1 MKNRFVA
8 ICTFTLISLSS
19 LIACGGSS
27 NSSGQ
32 IIASTTNTNNA
43 SDSSLIFGH
52 AYGMCQGEHCVETF
66 KLTESKLFEDKKDDY
81 SHQSFDFEQLS
92 NSKHNQVKDLLNQVP
107 NALLTHET
115 GRIGC
120 PDCADGGGIYIS
132 VVDNGQNKSWFI
144 DNNLSNVPTEL
155 HAFVKQIRKKIKIL
169 QESN

>member
-1 MKNRFVA
+1 MKNRFLA
-8 ICTFTLISLSS
+8 ICTLTLISLSS
-19 LIACGGSS
+19 LVACGGSS

-32 IIASTTNTNNA
+32 TSSNNATNNA
-43 SDSSLIFGH
+43 SNAPLIFGH
-52 AYGMCQGEHCVETF
+52 AYGMCKGEHCIETF

-81 SHQSFDFEQLS
+81 SHQTFDFEQLNS
-92 NSKHNQVKDLLNQVP
+92 SKHNQVKDLLNQVP

-144 DNNLSNVPTEL
+144 DNNLNNVPTEL
-155 HAFVKQIRKKIKIL
+155 HAFVKQVRKKIKIL
-169 QESN
+169 QASD